1 MGRHERAAGAARDAR
16 RGGGLEWTAG
26 RPRPRPRRQRFN
38 FGAAPPLF
46 VQRMGAGGP
55 EDEYRIALD
64 MPGRAGGDAESGRG
78 GARAAAEADYVSF
91 WERQAA
97 RLSWF
102 KKWDRPLDWNP
113 PFARWFAGGT
123 INASY
128 NALDVPAGKDPSR
141 TAIVWEG
148 EDGSVRALS
157 YGQLLDAVCRFANA
171 LLSLGVGRGDRV
183 AVYLPVV
190 PEAVAAMLAC
200 ARIGAVHTV
209 VFSGFSAAALRD
221 RIDDSGAKVLVT
233 ADGCLR
239 RGSVLPLK
247 RIADEAAAG
256 SAAGSL
262 ERIVVA
268 RRMGGR
274 CECPMRAGRDLYWDD
289 LADAAP
295 ASCRPAELDSAH
307 PLFILYTSGTTG
319 RPKGVL
325 HGTGGYLVH
334 VHSTFGWAFGPA
346 AAAPGSVFHCTA
358 DIGWVTGHSY
368 VAYGPLL
375 HGATQ
380 LICEGAPD
388 HPSPSR
394 MWDMVRRHRVTALYT
409 TPTALR
415 MSMRHGEAA
424 VGAGPFPSLRL
435 LGSVGEP
442 ISPEVWRWYFER
454 IGGRRC
460 PVIDTWWQT
469 ETGGMMA
476 SALPALESAP
486 LRPGSAGPPVP
497 GVDLRVVG
505 EDGREAPAGQKGHL
519 VAVRPWP
526 GMMLTLWGD
535 DERYRKAYWSR
546 FAGAYHAGDY
556 AVRGEDGYLRL
567 LGRDDDV
574 LSIAG
579 HRLGTAEIEA
589 AIATCP
595 GIAESAACGVPDEV
609 KGEALVAFVVP
620 MAGAQADPG
629 AVRADVSAALRREI
643 GPVAAVRDVHVV
655 ERMPRTRSGKIMRR
669 LLRAM
674 ACGEE
679 AGDTSTLEDGEAV
692 EAVRRALRRGE

>member
-1 MGRHERAAGAARDAR
+1 MQGDGGAGPGDIYSIAL
-16 RGGGLEWTAG
+16 GGGAPASPPPDWPSGLRKEAG
-26 RPRPRPRRQRFN
+26 
-38 FGAAPPLF
+38 
-46 VQRMGAGGP
+46 
-55 EDEYRIALD
+55 
-64 MPGRAGGDAESGRG
+64 
-78 GARAAAEADYVSF
+78 ADYVSF
-91 WERQAA
+91 WEGQAS

-102 KKWDRPLDWNP
+102 KKWDRALDWSP
-113 PFARWFAGGT
+113 PFARWFVGGR
-123 INASY
+123 INASH
-128 NALDVPAGKDPSR
+128 NALDVHAARDPSR
-141 TAIVWEG
+141 TALVWEG
-148 EDGSVRALS
+148 EDGQARTVS
-157 YGQLLDAVCRFANA
+157 YGQLLETVCRLANA
-171 LLSLGVGRGDRV
+171 LSSLGVGRGDRV

-221 RIDDSGAKVLVT
+221 RIADSGARVLVT
-233 ADGCLR
+233 ADGCYR

-247 RIADEAAAG
+247 RIADEAADAEGCPIEHMVVVRRVGAG
-256 SAAGSL
+256 
-262 ERIVVA
+262 
-268 RRMGGR
+268 
-274 CECPMRAGRDLYWDD
+274 CECPMRAGRDALWDD
-289 LADAAP
+289 LVSAAP
-295 ASCRPAELDSAH
+295 PACRPAELDSND

-325 HGTGGYLVH
+325 HGTGGYLTH
-334 VHSTFGWAFGPA
+334 VHSTFGWAFGGA

-358 DIGWVTGHSY
+358 DVGWVTGHSY

-380 LICEGAPD
+380 LIYEGAPD

-415 MSMRHGEAA
+415 LSMRHGEAA
-424 VGAGPFPSLRL
+424 VGAAPLGSLRL

-476 SALPALESAP
+476 SALPALETAP
-486 LRPGSAGPPVP
+486 LKPGSAGPPVP
-497 GVDLRVVG
+497 GVDLRIVDG
-505 EDGREAPAGQKGHL
+505 GGREVPAGQKGHV
-519 VAVRPWP
+519 VAARPWP

-535 DERYRKAYWSR
+535 DGRYREAYWSR
-546 FAGAYHAGDY
+546 FEGMYHAGDY
-556 AVRGEDGYLRL
+556 AVRDADGYLRF

-574 LSIAG
+574 LGVAG

-589 AIATCP
+589 AIATHP
-595 GIAESAACGVPDEV
+595 SVAESAVCGVPDEV
-609 KGEALVAFVVP
+609 KGEAIVAFVVP
-620 MAGAQADPG
+620 RAGAAAAQAPPAELAAG
-629 AVRADVSAALRREI
+629 VSAAVRREI
-643 GPVAAVRDVHVV
+643 GPVAAVRAVHVV
-655 ERMPRTRSGKIMRR
+655 EKLPKTRSGKIMRR

-674 ACGEE
+674 ASGGD
-679 AGDTSTLEDGEAV
+679 AGDTTTLEDPGAV
-692 EAVRRALRRGE
+692 DAVRRALAAGG